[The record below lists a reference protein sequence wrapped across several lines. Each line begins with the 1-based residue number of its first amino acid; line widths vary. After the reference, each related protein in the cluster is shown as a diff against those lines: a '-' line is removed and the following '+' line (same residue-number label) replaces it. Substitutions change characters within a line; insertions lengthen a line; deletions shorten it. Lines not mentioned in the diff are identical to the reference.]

1 MFVKHQATKTNIFV
15 NANKLHKA
23 EKKDKNTPHVNVKV
37 SAYDK
42 VVNLVTN
49 DDAGTVKV
57 QDESKK
63 KIHINV

>member
-23 EKKDKNTPHVNVKV
+23 DKKDKNTPHVNTKV

-42 VVNLVTN
+42 VVTLVTN
-49 DDAGTVKV
+49 DDVAILKTS
-57 QDESKK
+57 DESQKK
-63 KIHINV
+63 VHMNV